1 MIKFHLWVC
10 LKFLSLLL
18 LQLFV
23 VLLFVVLLLLLFF
36 SVVDLFDLVSFRM
49 KMKGMRGNLKILQW
63 CLYFVDNLWFQTA
76 CQLGC
81 NNPHGKHL
89 HPHDLEGEKIWKRC
103 IIWSSYLTTKW
114 EREQGIFFVGRNAPR
129 LVPYTYKVV
138 PCRSFMCTPYW
149 DNSNAGRRKLF
160 KGSRSMVRAV

>member
-49 KMKGMRGNLKILQW
+49 KMKVMRGNLKILQ
-63 CLYFVDNLWFQTA
+63 
-76 CQLGC
+76 
-81 NNPHGKHL
+81 
-89 HPHDLEGEKIWKRC
+89 
-103 IIWSSYLTTKW
+103 
-114 EREQGIFFVGRNAPR
+114 
-129 LVPYTYKVV
+129 
-138 PCRSFMCTPYW
+138 
-149 DNSNAGRRKLF
+149 
-160 KGSRSMVRAV
+160 